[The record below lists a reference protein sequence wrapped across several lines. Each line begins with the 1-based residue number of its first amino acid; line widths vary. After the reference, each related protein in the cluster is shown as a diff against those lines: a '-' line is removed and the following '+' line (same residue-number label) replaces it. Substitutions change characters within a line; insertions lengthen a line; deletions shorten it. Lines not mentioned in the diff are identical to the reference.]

1 MPESVA
7 FRNPDDRDSEDQDA
21 RVSEFVGNLGAPLD
35 DFRFSDDISL
45 SVDSADD
52 SDLEKITMVQEM

>member
-7 FRNPDDRDSEDQDA
+7 FRNPDDRDSEDQDD
-21 RVSEFVGNLGAPLD
+21 RVPEFVGNLGAPLD